1 MKPLDI
7 GILCLFILVVNLLGV
22 WALSKDVKRLQ
33 ANLEDE
39 KEPEDEDSVTNIIK
53 SGIRTTLGIILN
65 DREVEEIKEDIEL
78 RALALLER
86 AEYESVI
93 KDEIVYEGP
102 YNLHMEVTLNRSMNC
117 VFVNATAE
125 GNQVDKVEFGF
136 VFHLEC
142 NLSTAMIFNK
152 EEENNEMV

>member
-1 MKPLDI
+1 MKPLEVMAIIMFIMNMI
-7 GILCLFILVVNLLGV
+7 GAIL
-22 WALSKDVKRLQ
+22 LSKDVKILQ
-33 ANLEDE
+33 SNLKDE
-39 KEPEDEDSVTNIIK
+39 REPEKEDEDSVTNIIK

-78 RALALLER
+78 RALAILER

-93 KDEIVYEGP
+93 KDEIVYKGP

-117 VFVNATAE
+117 VFVKVTAE
-125 GNQVDKVEFGF
+125 GNEVDKVEFGF
-136 VFHLEC
+136 AFHLEC

-152 EEENNEMV
+152 EEIKQ